1 KTLAAGEKT
10 GVLTLWDV
18 STRPRPTRVKQY
30 RPHDKGIYNLVF
42 SPSGN
47 DLVLFGAHTWE
58 HPERG
63 EEEWPSSVAKVCE
76 VATGQEHGALAVY
89 PASDTMIEQAAFAPD
104 GKPLALA
111 CGKPYNIAAPEQLRL
126 LDARNLKELASQ
138 LIPNGG
144 TWAVAFSPD

>member
-1 KTLAAGEKT
+1 
-10 GVLTLWDV
+10 
-18 STRPRPTRVKQY
+18 
-30 RPHDKGIYNLVF
+30 KGIYNLVF
-42 SPSGN
+42 SPSSN

-104 GKPLALA
+104 GKTLALA

-144 TWAVAFSPD
+144 TWAVAFSPDGRTLATGDRGGMVRLWQVADAEGKPVLKEQAAL